1 MPPRPAAALL
11 PIALL
16 RTALLIAPFVAVVS
30 IAPLSAPAASVNN
43 PNVPTGEGDAI
54 FAVAEGGVL
63 DPVAVRVRGK
73 FLNPGSNEGQPSDK
87 LRMESN
93 ASLATGGSKVHVIFG
108 GRVIATV
115 PAKVE
120 NGAATIAIPPSLHL
134 SQNVGALASPTLSA
148 HATAPRRA
156 PTASERTAV
165 LTAAARSTGVAS
177 ASKFE
182 VSNLTVMDLG
192 HGTAFIGT
200 LNLRG
205 TGTPRKDKRIFF
217 IAEPV
222 KGALRTTLLNLQTIR
237 VTEALLEEV
246 SEHLVDAIDLGDG
259 TLSVV
264 TRMTGYDAYTYAIYS
279 RKGTGWKNVYTG
291 GGMAG

>member
-1 MPPRPAAALL
+1 MPPRPAA
-11 PIALL
+11 ALL
-16 RTALLIAPFVAVVS
+16 RTALLIAPFAAIIS
-30 IAPLSAPAASVNN
+30 IAPLPAPAASVNN

-54 FAVAEGGVL
+54 FAIGEGGAL
-63 DPVAVRVRGK
+63 DPVAVRVHGK

-93 ASLATGGSKVHVIFG
+93 ASLATGGNKVHVIFG

-120 NGAATIAIPPSLHL
+120 NGAATIATPPSLHL
-134 SQNVGALASPTLSA
+134 SQNIGALASPTLTA
-148 HATAPRRA
+148 HAKAPRRA
-156 PTASERTAV
+156 PTASERAAA
-165 LTAAARSTGVAS
+165 LTAAARSAGIAS
-177 ASKFE
+177 PSQFA
-182 VSNLTVMDLG
+182 VSNLTAMDLG

-205 TGTPRKDKRIFF
+205 AGTPRKDKRIFF

-222 KGALRTTLLNLQTIR
+222 NGALRTTLLNVQTIR
-237 VTEALLEEV
+237 VTEPLLEEV

-279 RKGTGWKNVYTG
+279 RKAAGWKNVYTG
-291 GGMAG
+291 GGVAA

>member
-1 MPPRPAAALL
+1 MARYPPPMPVRPAAAAFAA
-11 PIALL
+11 AL
-16 RTALLIAPFVAVVS
+16 AF
-30 IAPLSAPAASVNN
+30 APLAAPAASVNN

-54 FAVAEGGVL
+54 FAVGEGGVL
-63 DPVAVRVRGK
+63 DPVAVRLHGK

-93 ASLATGGSKVHVIFG
+93 ASLSTGGNKVHVIFG

-120 NGAATIAIPPSLHL
+120 NGAATIAVPPTLHVN
-134 SQNVGALASPTLSA
+134 QNITALASPTLSA
-148 HATAPRRA
+148 HAKAPRRA
-156 PTASERTAV
+156 PTPSERTAA
-165 LTAAARSTGVAS
+165 LAAAARSAGVAS
-177 ASKFE
+177 PSKFE
-182 VSNLTVMDLG
+182 VSNLTAMDLG

-200 LNLRG
+200 LNVRG
-205 TGTPRKDKRIFF
+205 TSTPRKDKRIFF
-217 IAEPV
+217 IAESQN
-222 KGALRTTLLNLQTIR
+222 GALRTTLLNVQSIS
-237 VTEALLEEV
+237 VTEPLLEEV

-279 RKGTGWKNVYTG
+279 RKAAGWKNVYTG
-291 GGMAG
+291 GGVAA

>member
-1 MPPRPAAALL
+1 MPPRPAAA
-11 PIALL
+11 ALAA
-16 RTALLIAPFVAVVS
+16 ALV
-30 IAPLSAPAASVNN
+30 IAPLAVLAASVNN
-43 PNVPTGEGDAI
+43 PNVPTGDGDAI
-54 FAVAEGGVL
+54 FAIGEGGVL
-63 DPVAVRVRGK
+63 DPVAVRLHGK

-93 ASLATGGSKVHVIFG
+93 ASLATGGNRVHVIFG

-156 PTASERTAV
+156 PTASERTAA
-165 LTAAARSTGVAS
+165 LTVAARSTGVAS
-177 ASKFE
+177 PSKFE
-182 VSNLTVMDLG
+182 VSNLTAMDLG

-200 LNLRG
+200 LRFRG
-205 TGTPRKDKRIFF
+205 PGTPLKSKRIFF
-217 IAEPV
+217 IAEPLN
-222 KGALRTTLLNLQTIR
+222 GALRMTLLNVEWMS
-237 VTEALLEEV
+237 VTEEPLLEEV

-264 TRMTGYDAYTYAIYS
+264 TRITGYDAYTYAIYS
-279 RKGTGWKNVYTG
+279 RSGTVWKKVYTG
-291 GGMAG
+291 GGVAA

>member
-1 MPPRPAAALL
+1 MPSRPAAVLFSAALL
-11 PIALL
+11 A
-16 RTALLIAPFVAVVS
+16 
-30 IAPLSAPAASVNN
+30 APLLPASAASVNN

-54 FAVAEGGVL
+54 FAIGEGGVL
-63 DPVAVRVRGK
+63 DPVAVRLHGK

-93 ASLATGGSKVHVIFG
+93 ASLATGGNKVHIIFG

-120 NGAATIAIPPSLHL
+120 NGAATIVAPASLHL
-134 SQNVGALASPTLSA
+134 SQNITALASPTLSA
-148 HATAPRRA
+148 HATKPRRA
-156 PTASERTAV
+156 PTAAERTAA
-165 LTAAARSTGVAS
+165 LTAAARATGTAS
-177 ASKFE
+177 PSKFE
-182 VSNLTVMDLG
+182 VSNLTAMDLG

-200 LNLRG
+200 LNVRG

-217 IAEPV
+217 IAEGQN
-222 KGALRTTLLNLQTIR
+222 GALRTTLLNVQTIR

-259 TLSVV
+259 ALSVV

-279 RKGTGWKNVYTG
+279 RKGAGWKNIYTG
-291 GGMAG
+291 GGVAG